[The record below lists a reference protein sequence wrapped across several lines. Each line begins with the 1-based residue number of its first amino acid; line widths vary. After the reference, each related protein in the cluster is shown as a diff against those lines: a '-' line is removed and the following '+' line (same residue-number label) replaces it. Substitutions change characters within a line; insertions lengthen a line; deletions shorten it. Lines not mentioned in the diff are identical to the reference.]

1 MGHLVGKD
9 IYKKLGNK
17 IDNMMFSAP
26 QKDVFYDILKQL
38 YTDEEADLII
48 KMPYALSDL
57 ERISKSTGY
66 KKSKLLRLLDS
77 LTSKG
82 LVIDIFVNN
91 AYHYTPS
98 PIVVG
103 IFEFTMMRTA
113 VDLDTK
119 KMAAMFHEYMQG
131 DDSFYAKN
139 FSNGQKVSVMRSLP
153 HQESIKDAEYVEI
166 LDYEKA
172 TAIVDMVDI
181 YSIGICSCR
190 HKKFH
195 LEEKECDIPLDNCL
209 SLGIAAD
216 YLIRHNFAKQVSKT
230 EMLESLS
237 RSREQGLVLNSDNV
251 RRNHRFICQC
261 CKCCCSTLQGISKF
275 GYPNTI
281 VTSTFIADIDDAKC
295 VGCGK
300 CAKACPIEAI
310 SRTPINN
317 PQTKKKHD
325 VSIDKSIC
333 LGCGVCAL
341 TCKTGAM
348 GLVKRKQRVIHP
360 ESIFERIVL
369 QCLERGTL
377 QNQMFDDP
385 GKISHKVMRAILGAF
400 FKISPVNRALMSN
413 VLRSTFL
420 KSMETGLALQGKGW
434 LAKL

>member
-9 IYKKLGNK
+9 IYRNLGNK

-26 QKDVFYDILKQL
+26 QKEIFFEILKEL
-38 YTDEEADLII
+38 YTHEEADLVI
-48 KMPYALSDL
+48 KMPYSLSTI
-57 ERISKSTGY
+57 ERISISTGY
-66 KKSKLLRLLDS
+66 ERTKLQHLLDS

-113 VDLDTK
+113 PDLDHK
-119 KMAAMFHEYMQG
+119 KMAHMFHEYMQG
-131 DDSFYAKN
+131 DDAFCAKN
-139 FSNGQKVSVMRSLP
+139 FGAGQKVSVMRSLP

-172 TAIVDMVDI
+172 AAIADMVDT
-181 YSIGICSCR
+181 YAIGICSCR
-190 HKKFH
+190 HKKVH
-195 LEEKECDIPLDNCL
+195 LGEKECDIPLDNCL
-209 SLGIAAD
+209 SFGIAAD
-216 YLIRHNFAKQVSKT
+216 YLIRRNFAKQVSKT
-230 EMLESLS
+230 EILESFS
-237 RSREQGLVLNSDNV
+237 RSKEQGLVLNSDNV

-261 CKCCCSTLQGISKF
+261 CKCCCTTLQGISKF

-281 VTSTFIADIDDAKC
+281 VTSTFIADIDDQTC
-295 VGCGK
+295 IGCGK

-310 SRTPINN
+310 SMTPIKN
-317 PQTKKKHD
+317 PQTKKKMNARVD
-325 VSIDKSIC
+325 EKIC

-341 TCKTGAM
+341 KCKTKAL
-348 GLVKRKQRVIHP
+348 GLIKRKQRVIHP
-360 ESIFERIVL
+360 EGIFERIVL

-385 GKISHKVMRAILGAF
+385 GKISHKAMRAILGAF
-400 FKISPVNRALMSN
+400 LKITPVHRALMSDT
-413 VLRSTFL
+413 LRSTFL
-420 KSMETGLALQGKGW
+420 KSMEAGLSMQGKGW

>member
-1 MGHLVGKD
+1 MGHIVGKEVFR
-9 IYKKLGNK
+9 KLGNK

-26 QKDVFYDILKQL
+26 QKDIFYDILKQL

-66 KKSKLLRLLDS
+66 DKTKLLHLLDS

-82 LVIDIFVNN
+82 LVIDMFVNN
-91 AYHYTPS
+91 AYHYMPS

-113 VDLDTK
+113 ADLDTK

-131 DDSFYAKN
+131 DDAFYAKN
-139 FSNGQKVSVMRSLP
+139 FGNGQQVSVMRSLP
-153 HQESIKDAEYVEI
+153 HQESIKNAEYVEI

-172 TAIVDMVDI
+172 AAIVDMVDT

-190 HKKFH
+190 HKKLH
-195 LEEKECDIPLDNCL
+195 LEEKQCDVPLDNCL
-209 SLGIAAD
+209 SFGIAAD

-237 RSREQGLVLNSDNV
+237 RAKEQGLVLNSDNV
-251 RRNHRFICQC
+251 QRNHRFICQC

-281 VTSTFIADIDDAKC
+281 VTSTFIAEIDDTTC
-295 VGCGK
+295 IGCGK

-310 SRTPINN
+310 SMTPIQN
-317 PQTKKKHD
+317 PQTKKKNDAH
-325 VSIDKSIC
+325 IDETIC

-341 TCKTGAM
+341 KCKTGALW
-348 GLVKRKQRVIHP
+348 LVKRKQRVIHP

-369 QCLERGTL
+369 QSLERGTL

-385 GKISHKVMRAILGAF
+385 GKISHKIMRSILGAF
-400 FKISPVNRALMSN
+400 FKITPVHRALMSDA
-413 VLRSTFL
+413 LRSTFL
-420 KSMETGLALQGKGW
+420 KSMETGLAVQGKGW

>member
-1 MGHLVGKD
+1 MGHLAGKD
-9 IYKKLGNK
+9 IYKDLGHK
-17 IDNMMFSAP
+17 IDGMMFSAP
-26 QKDVFYDILKQL
+26 QKEIFYDILKRL
-38 YTDEEADLII
+38 YSQEEADVVI
-48 KMPYALSDL
+48 KMPFALSTI
-57 ERISKSTGY
+57 ERIARSTGY
-66 KKSKLLRLLDS
+66 DHTNLQSILDRL
-77 LTSKG
+77 TAKG

-113 VDLDTK
+113 VDLDHK
-119 KMAAMFHEYMQG
+119 KMAGLFHEYMQG
-131 DDSFYAKN
+131 DDGFYAKN
-139 FSNGQKVSVMRSLP
+139 FGKGQRVSVMRSLP
-153 HQESIKDAEYVEI
+153 HQESIKDAEYIEI

-172 TAIVDMVDI
+172 SAIVNMVDT
-181 YSIGICSCR
+181 YAIGICSCR
-190 HKKFH
+190 HKKLH
-195 LEEKECDIPLDNCL
+195 LDEKTCDIPLDNCL

-230 EMLESLS
+230 EMLESLA
-237 RSREQGLVLNSDNV
+237 RSKEQGLVLNSDNV

-281 VTSTFIADIDDAKC
+281 VTSTFIADIDDHTC

-310 SRTPINN
+310 SMTPIQN
-317 PQTKKKHD
+317 PKTKKKMD
-325 VSIDKSIC
+325 ARIDKSIC

-341 TCKTGAM
+341 KCKTGAL
-348 GLVKRKQRVIHP
+348 GLIKRDQRVIHP

-369 QCLERGTL
+369 QSLERGTL

-385 GKISHKVMRAILGAF
+385 GKITHKAMRAILGAF
-400 FKISPVNRALMSN
+400 FKLTPVYRALMSDA
-413 VLRSTFL
+413 LRSTFL
-420 KSMETGLALQGKGW
+420 KSMEMGLNVQGKGW